1 MAIQVGGTTVVSNT
15 RGLNNIAS
23 VDAATVSIL
32 KGAGL
37 GGSSYVFKSANYTAN
52 SGEVILVDTSGG
64 AFTVSLPAS
73 PSTGD
78 AVTVLGVDP
87 YTSAGVIISGNGNLI
102 LADTSYTNESS
113 NTVLN
118 FYFNG
123 TIWSASKGGTEPLF
137 GPQVFLPDWSTPDLT
152 ITTSGAITL
161 DPDVPDTVTCWVYL
175 LGGGGC
181 GNNSAVY
188 QSGWGFGGSGGMACL
203 YFTSVGNLRNATCTI
218 GAGKTVSGGWSALT
232 SSHTSITLESTEI
245 VSTSPNGSLYYDYN
259 SVAGLSGGVEQDA
272 YLSINDS
279 GALTNNSGYGIE
291 TLIGG
296 SQSGSG
302 VDPGGPNWIF
312 AASEGYGAY
321 AGGGGGAPNG
331 TSVFAGDGNS
341 TNGAAGTYPGG
352 GGAGSTYVNTALGHG
367 ADGNIRIYYQP

>member
-1 MAIQVGGTTVVSNT
+1 MSTLRVDTITDGAGT
-15 RGLNNIAS
+15 
-23 VDAATVSIL
+23 
-32 KGAGL
+32 GAPIFPYGAEGL
-37 GGSSYVFKSANYTAN
+37 GGTSYIFKSANYTAK

-78 AVTVLGVDP
+78 VVTVLGVDP

-102 LADTSYTNESS
+102 LASATYTNLTS

-123 TIWSASKGGTEPLF
+123 TVWLASKGATEPLF

-152 ITTSGAITL
+152 VATSGAITL
-161 DPDVPDTVTCWVYL
+161 DPEVPDSTTCWVYL

-181 GNNSAVY
+181 GNNSEIY
-188 QSGWGFGGSGGMACL
+188 QSGWGFGGSGGRASL
-203 YFTSVGNLRNATCTI
+203 YFTSVGNLRGATCTI
-218 GAGKTVSGGWSALT
+218 GAGKTVSGGWQGAT
-232 SSHTSITLESTEI
+232 SSTTSITLESTEI
-245 VSTSPNGSLYYDYN
+245 ISTSPNGSLSYDYN
-259 SVAGLSGGVEQDA
+259 SVPNISGGVVQDS

-279 GALTNNSGYGIE
+279 GALSNNSGFSND
-291 TLIGG
+291 TLLGG
-296 SQSGSG
+296 SQAGTG
-302 VDPGGPNWIF
+302 TDVGGPNWVF

-321 AGGGGGAPNG
+321 SGGSGGAPNG

-341 TNGAAGTYPGG
+341 TNGAFGTYPGG
-352 GGAGSTYVNTALGHG
+352 GGAGNVTVNTALGHG